1 MQIKRENLRERDE
14 NIKKEEE
21 KLKKSILKY
30 NKFLQV
36 MQKQL
41 NRHGYTDNV

>member
-1 MQIKRENLRERDE
+1 MQQVNLRERDE

-36 MQKQL
+36 I
-41 NRHGYTDNV
+41 

>member
-1 MQIKRENLRERDE
+1 MKRQSLRERDE

-36 MQKQL
+36 NQYSKSIT
-41 NRHGYTDNV
+41 RI

>member
-1 MQIKRENLRERDE
+1 MQIKQENLRERDE

-21 KLKKSILKY
+21 KLKKSVLKY

-36 MQKQL
+36 MQHSETTK
-41 NRHGYTDNV
+41 

>member
-1 MQIKRENLRERDE
+1 MQQENLSERDE

-36 MQKQL
+36 MQ
-41 NRHGYTDNV
+41 HSETTTWI

>member
-1 MQIKRENLRERDE
+1 MQQVHLRERDE

-36 MQKQL
+36 I
-41 NRHGYTDNV
+41 